1 MKKISFKSVF
11 QLLIL
16 LLLRFQ
22 GQAQFVT
29 IPDAN
34 FRGTLQQQF
43 PACFNGSGQMDTTCS
58 AIVSLTGLS
67 VAYKNIS
74 NLDGIQY
81 FNSLQQLVC
90 SHNQLSSLP
99 VLPST
104 LMQLDCGYN
113 LFTTLPILPPNISNL
128 NMEYNELTSLTVLP
142 PALNTLNLNSNQ
154 LSALTTLP
162 SGLVI
167 LRCSNNQLTA
177 LPTLPSN
184 LAHLVCDNNQLTGFP
199 TLPNSLY
206 YLIFYNNQVPSSGI
220 PAVLPSSLTNFD
232 ASLNPLTVFPDF
244 SNCPSISAVAV
255 TGSQIPSIPPLPS
268 TLTDFRC
275 NANYLIFSIPP
286 VPSGLRI
293 LDVSSCSLSTL
304 PALPNGLQ
312 ALNCAYNPLSSF
324 PAVLPDSLLSLSC
337 DSTYITTLPTLPSKM
352 YFLSCT
358 WNSGLSCLPL
368 IPPHLESLMCFNTPI
383 TCLPNHPPALISITP
398 ANLTVCNASSSCA
411 LYPEINGKV
420 FSDNNNNGVQDLG
433 EAPIAD
439 RIIQVQPDDWYAIT
453 DANGEYALRVE
464 PNMSYTETISAINYY
479 TVSPSVYNIN
489 FSAMGQVDSLN
500 DFAYYP
506 APNMNDLRIT
516 LTSGIARPG
525 FDMSYWIT
533 YKNVGTTTLN
543 GDVSLTFDNAILTYL
558 NSSTPPSTQTGNM
571 LTWAFPNMAPFS
583 EGSIMISFN
592 VGATVSLGTL
602 LSATAEIQPVMGD
615 VTPADNVVTDS
626 RTVQGAYDPNEK
638 HVSQA
643 TLTPTEVAAEKMLE
657 YIIFFQNTGT
667 DTAFTVKLIDTLS
680 LKLNIASFEVLS
692 ASHPYS
698 LMISEHGTLHV
709 HYANILLPDSNTNE
723 PASHGFIKYR
733 IRPKNT
739 LVLGDEIHNKTDIY
753 FDYNV
758 PITTNTAITTVSLTQ
773 FIEPGWAKAIK
784 LYPNPAMDK
793 VICEFS
799 APFDEEISFTL
810 LAPTGQTIVNT
821 LTSTEISATKREI
834 SLKEIPQG
842 VYFLQIHTKE
852 GVITRKLMVK

>member
-1 MKKISFKSVF
+1 MKVFFTKIFSLLMLSFISVSG
-11 QLLIL
+11 I
-16 LLLRFQ
+16 
-22 GQAQFVT
+22 GQYVT

-34 FRGTLQQQF
+34 FRGALQQQF

-58 AIVSLTGLS
+58 AIVNLTGLS

-74 NLDGIQY
+74 DLDGIQY
-81 FNSLQQLVC
+81 FDALQQFVC

-113 LFTTLPILPPNISNL
+113 LFTTLPVLPPNIFNL
-128 NMEYNELTSLTVLP
+128 NMEYNALTSLSALP

-177 LPTLPSN
+177 LPALPGN

-206 YLIFYNNQVPSSGI
+206 YLIFYNNQVPSSGL
-220 PAVLPSSLTNFD
+220 PAVLPASLNNFD

-244 SNCPSISAVAV
+244 SNCPGISSVAV
-255 TGSQIPSIPPLPS
+255 TGSQIPAIPPLPP

-275 NANYLIFSIPP
+275 NANYLITSIPP
-286 VPSGLRI
+286 IPSGLRI
-293 LDVSSCSLSTL
+293 LDVSSCSLTTL

-312 ALNCAYNPLSSF
+312 ALNCAYNPLGSL
-324 PAVLPDSLLSLSC
+324 PAVLPDSLQSLAC
-337 DSTYITTLPTLPSKM
+337 DSTYITTIPTLPYGM

-358 WNSGLSCLPL
+358 WNSGLTCLPL
-368 IPPHLESLMCFNTPI
+368 LPPHLESLSCFNTPI
-383 TCLPNHPPALISITP
+383 NCLPNYPPSLFSISP

-420 FSDNNNNGVQDLG
+420 FSDNNNNGVQDPG
-433 EAPIAD
+433 EAPLAN
-439 RIIQVQPDDWYAIT
+439 RIISIQPDDWYAIS
-453 DANGEYALRVE
+453 DANGEYSLRVE
-464 PNMSYTETISAINYY
+464 PNISYTQTSSAITYYTISPASYN
-479 TVSPSVYNIN
+479 VS
-489 FSAMGQVDSLN
+489 FSAMAQVDSLN

-525 FDMSYWIT
+525 FDMNYWIT
-533 YKNVGTTTLN
+533 FKNIGTTTQN
-543 GDVSLTFDNAILTYL
+543 GTVSLTFDNAILTYL
-558 NSSTPPSTQTGNM
+558 NSSLAPSAQTGNA
-571 LTWAFPNMAPFS
+571 LSWTFPNLAPFA
-583 EGSIMISFN
+583 EGSIIISFN
-592 VGATVSLGTL
+592 VGATVSLGSIL
-602 LSATAEIQPVMGD
+602 NATAEIQPVTGD
-615 VTPADNVVTDS
+615 VTPSDNVDTDS
-626 RTVQGAYDPNEK
+626 RTVQGSYDPNEK
-638 HVSQA
+638 HVSE
-643 TLTPTEVAAEKMLE
+643 TILTPAEVASGKMLE
-657 YIIFFQNTGT
+657 YTIFFQNTGT

-680 LKLNIASFEVLS
+680 LNLNIASLEVLS

-733 IRPKNT
+733 ILPKNT

-753 FDYNV
+753 FDYNL
-758 PITTNTAITTVSLTQ
+758 PITTNTVTTTVSLTES
-773 FIEPGWAKAIK
+773 IEPEWASGFKF
-784 LYPNPAMDK
+784 YPNPAKDRI
-793 VICEFS
+793 ICEFAS
-799 APFDEEISFTL
+799 PDFEDASFTL
-810 LAPTGQTIVNT
+810 LSPAGQVVVKN
-821 LTSTEISATKREI
+821 LTPERLSSTKSGLI
-834 SLKEIPQG
+834 LKGIPAG
-842 VYFLQIHTKE
+842 CYFLQIQTRN
-852 GVITRKLMVK
+852 GVITRKLMVM